1 MNKVMTLNIQELNLT
16 LIHTLKEWDP
26 LGYGPES
33 YETEIVDVVQAVH
46 SMNHNEKL
54 AKQIQGIYEFSFEEM
69 IPMAKCSEMAAQ
81 LLRIKNSASCS
92 L

>member
-1 MNKVMTLNIQELNLT
+1 MNIQELNLT
-16 LIHTLKEWDP
+16 LIQTLKKWDP

-33 YETEIVDVVQAVH
+33 YEMEIVDVVQAVH
-46 SMNHNEKL
+46 SMDDKGKL
-54 AKQIQGIYEFSFEEM
+54 AKQIQSIYEFSFEEM
-69 IPMAKCSEMAAQ
+69 IPMAKCREMAAK